1 MSYSVTFHKLFKF
14 TRREHGPWS
23 DTIVLGNP
31 SVAKVINSFCIVT
44 DAVLELVICTSIHL
58 ECASTI
64 INNILSLIGPA

>member
-1 MSYSVTFHKLFKF
+1 MSYSVTFHKFFK
-14 TRREHGPWS
+14 HGLLS

-31 SVAKVINSFCIVT
+31 WVAKVINSVCIVT
-44 DAVLELVICTSIHL
+44 DAVLELVICAYIHL